1 MMYNCCYHLFLPCA
15 RFGDGLTPQT
25 LISVK
30 KTAKNAAKTGKNA
43 VLGGFLGYVTPD
55 FGLIALC
62 CESGWCF

>member
-1 MMYNCCYHLFLPCA
+1 MIHNCSYDVFLPCA
-15 RFGDGLTPQT
+15 RFRDGLTPET

-30 KTAKNAAKTGKNA
+30 KTAQNAAKTGKNA
-43 VLGGFLGYVTPD
+43 VFGGISGYLTRD